1 VESGQLLHPP
11 IPTSCNWNSNINLTQ
26 GGPFVHQIEGAIL
39 TRPVVEDVEE
49 MSAPAVS
56 ISVASTDLLIR
67 PLNRSVPELN
77 LCGGSAGVRPR
88 ATSLQDYRCLKSPYG
103 NQTVDGPI
111 AMRSL
116 PIPSIS
122 PPSFEGLGSGKPLNV
137 EALPFIPPHSLK
149 TPPAVPSEGATTA
162 TTTTPPT
169 QDPRSIVEPPSPHP
183 GGKGFNLIS
192 STVKP
197 VAPVTITT
205 GIGSPSKQG
214 FTRAE
219 RRAVETVINVLL
231 EMKSK
236 GDARASPGS
245 LPPLILAKDRTVYKN
260 AGTGRID
267 SGG

>member
-1 VESGQLLHPP
+1 
-11 IPTSCNWNSNINLTQ
+11 
-26 GGPFVHQIEGAIL
+26 
-39 TRPVVEDVEE
+39 
-49 MSAPAVS
+49 
-56 ISVASTDLLIR
+56 
-67 PLNRSVPELN
+67 
-77 LCGGSAGVRPR
+77 
-88 ATSLQDYRCLKSPYG
+88 
-103 NQTVDGPI
+103 
-111 AMRSL
+111 MRSL
-116 PIPSIS
+116 PISSIS

-183 GGKGFNLIS
+183 GGRDLIS

-260 AGTGRID
+260 AGNRANRFWRLICLGIKMGWLESGPGNAWID
-267 SGG
+267 VGKGWTEDPGS